1 MHSAP
6 SRIIPMYPE
15 EGALHELGDAGG
27 GKRVKDRAMLIL
39 SQFSALVHG
48 PCGDGAGGLALC
60 EKALADWFSSSTCA
74 SRAVADLMWRA
85 VVGSTGGTTCVVR
98 TAVRLRSGSDRA
110 PTAGAAR
117 VTRTSQ
123 CRWTARPRT
132 GLVLLDQESGWWRRR
147 QPRSLLQKA
156 AEVRWHRSFDNRA
169 CRTTLRETGHHTAAD
184 VYQPY
189 LR

>member
-1 MHSAP
+1 MRRRGRSRSAP
-6 SRIIPMYPE
+6 R
-15 EGALHELGDAGG
+15 
-27 GKRVKDRAMLIL
+27 RAPGPPWCHRRRKAWFNIA
-39 SQFSALVHG
+39 SAS
-48 PCGDGAGGLALC
+48 
-60 EKALADWFSSSTCA
+60 AD
-74 SRAVADLMWRA
+74 RAVADLMWRA
-85 VVGSTGGTTCVVR
+85 VVGSTGRTSCVVR

-147 QPRSLLQKA
+147 QLRCLFQKA